1 MADCLLV
8 TAKSCIWV
16 KASFNDELMSK
27 VQISEMQVI
36 KGRQTKAGNKKVTR
50 RIQQSLIQ
58 KRTTKKPLGTNQEHG
73 ENTGTR

>member
-8 TAKSCIWV
+8 TAKSCICV

-36 KGRQTKAGNKKVTR
+36 KGRQTKAGNKKTTK
-50 RIQQSLIQ
+50 RIQ
-58 KRTTKKPLGTNQEHG
+58 
-73 ENTGTR
+73 EN